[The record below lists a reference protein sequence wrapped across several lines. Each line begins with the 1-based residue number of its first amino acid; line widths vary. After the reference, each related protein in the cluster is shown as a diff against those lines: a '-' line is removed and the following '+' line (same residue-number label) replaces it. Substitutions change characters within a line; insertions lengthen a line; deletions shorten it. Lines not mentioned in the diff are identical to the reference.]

1 MCGHRITLNQFRF
14 GVFSM
19 QACNVTHDDEN
30 GDEAADCLSCF
41 TFNHFP
47 TFQRCKSSFYFYLE
61 GKGPT
66 AVIKFVK
73 QREEIRKSVGDL
85 LNTLALR
92 LERRKKLKCLF
103 SDFFF
108 FLCCLSSL

>member
-1 MCGHRITLNQFRF
+1 
-14 GVFSM
+14 M
-19 QACNVTHDDEN
+19 QACDVTHDDEN
-30 GDEAADCLSCF
+30 EDEAADCLSCF

-85 LNTLALR
+85 LKPLALR
-92 LERRKKLKCLF
+92 LERRKKMF
-103 SDFFF
+103 IFRF
-108 FLCCLSSL
+108 FLLSLLFIVSLKLPLLCCTQLQSNVWP